1 MSTIRAKHPRIRRDG
16 RHIDVL
22 ATLISSVVLFLS
34 AYPIWYALINS
45 LNDASKRTTRDSLL
59 WPANFTL
66 DAYAA
71 IVKEGGLF
79 SAFFVSTLR
88 TVSGSLLHLLVTS
101 MAAYVLVKSNLIG
114 KKFFTV
120 FFLISMYFSGG
131 LIPTYLL
138 LTQLGLLNN
147 FLVYILPAAFSYYN
161 ALLMMAFFR
170 SLPDA
175 LEESALLDGAGHFT
189 IYRRI
194 ILPLSKPIL
203 ATVILFNGVYHWTD
217 WFSTLFYTT
226 NRSLTTLSAL
236 IMRLLSQTEAQ
247 SIISGAEMAAL
258 AEGGTGRIK
267 MMLSIQ
273 GIRYAAAMVAI
284 LPVVLVYP
292 FIQRYFVKG
301 IMLGAVK
308 A

>member
-1 MSTIRAKHPRIRRDG
+1 MTTRHPGRIKRDSA
-16 RHIDVL
+16 HIDVI
-22 ATLISSVVLFLS
+22 ATVICTVVLLVS
-34 AYPIWYALINS
+34 LYPIWYVLVNS
-45 LNDASKRTTRDSLL
+45 FNDASARSARDSLF

-66 DAYAA
+66 DAYKA
-71 IVKEGGLF
+71 IVKEGGLV
-79 SAFFVSTLR
+79 SAFTISTLR
-88 TVSGSLLHLLVTS
+88 TLIGSGLHLLVTS
-101 MAAYVLVKSNLIG
+101 MAAFVLVRPNLIA
-114 KKFFTV
+114 KRFFTI

-138 LTQLGLLNN
+138 LSRLKLLNS

-175 LEESALLDGAGHFT
+175 LEESALLDGAGYAT
-189 IYRRI
+189 IFFKI

-203 ATVILFNGVYHWTD
+203 ATVLLFSGVAHWND

-226 NRSLTTLSAL
+226 NRNLTTLSAL

-247 SIISGAEMAAL
+247 SIISGAEMSAL

-273 GIRYAAAMVAI
+273 GIRYAAAMFAI
-284 LPVVLVYP
+284 LPVAIVYP
-292 FIQRYFVKG
+292 FIQRFFVQG